1 IYGLMAYLVQQRT
14 REFGIRM
21 ALGAR
26 QQDVLGMVLRHGAV
40 LVGVGVIAGIAG
52 AMLATRLIANQLF
65 GVGKFDAVTFAS
77 VSLLLV
83 VIALAATWLPAYRAT
98 RVDPVE
104 ALRTE

>member
-1 IYGLMAYLVQQRT
+1 
-14 REFGIRM
+14 

-26 QQDVLGMVLRHGAV
+26 QRDVLGMVLRHGAV
-40 LVGVGVIAGIAG
+40 LVGAGVVAGIVG
-52 AMLATRLIANQLF
+52 AMLTTRLIASQLF

-83 VIALAATWLPAYRAT
+83 VIALAATWIPAFRAT
-98 RVDPVE
+98 RTDPLV